1 MSQRILGS
9 GSTPQLPHEFVG
21 FLLRSLHHGL
31 RQSMEE
37 ALRERG
43 IEMSFAHFAAL
54 LGLYLEPGLSGA
66 QLARRSFVS
75 AQTMNA
81 ALHRLE
87 RDGMAK
93 RRPHS
98 ESRRAESW
106 SLTAPGRERLDR
118 AREVG
123 DQVFSKMLSALD
135 PDEVERFKNYLERCI
150 AALGKEGP

>member
-1 MSQRILGS
+1 MSQRIVSLES
-9 GSTPQLPHEFVG
+9 AQLPHEFVG
-21 FLLRSLHHGL
+21 VLLRSLHHGL

-54 LGLYLEPGLSGA
+54 LGLFLEPGLTGA
-66 QLARRSFVS
+66 QLARRSVVS

-87 RDGMAK
+87 RDGMVQ

-106 SLTAPGRERLDR
+106 SLTLPGRERLDR